1 MKCSSNFNSKHQLRR
16 PNTNLPSPAASAYRG
31 RGVSETLTTETKN
44 DEISGYLI
52 LGVAVGAIVYTNGSV
67 VGAWLLI
74 VSAGIAIYF
83 LPALIALHRGH
94 HQILAI
100 FLLNLFLG
108 WSFLG

>member
-1 MKCSSNFNSKHQLRR
+1 MKKFL
-16 PNTNLPSPAASAYRG
+16 
-31 RGVSETLTTETKN
+31 
-44 DEISGYLI
+44 GYLI

-74 VSAGIAIYF
+74 LWIAIYF

-94 HQILAI
+94 HQMLAI

-108 WSFLG
+108 WSFLGWIASLVWSATAICHRDALGYVA

>member
-1 MKCSSNFNSKHQLRR
+1 MKKFL
-16 PNTNLPSPAASAYRG
+16 
-31 RGVSETLTTETKN
+31 
-44 DEISGYLI
+44 GYLI

-74 VSAGIAIYF
+74 LAAGIAIYF

-108 WSFLG
+108 WSFLGWIASLVWSATAIRHRDALGYVA

>member
-1 MKCSSNFNSKHQLRR
+1 
-16 PNTNLPSPAASAYRG
+16 
-31 RGVSETLTTETKN
+31 
-44 DEISGYLI
+44 
-52 LGVAVGAIVYTNGSV
+52 V